1 MQQKSKSEFWIDEKG
16 NKIPYNR
23 TTKYERACE
32 RNTAALLKKA
42 QKASEMLADLK
53 EDFMNRCEEAFQL
66 AMQEMDG
73 KTENQ
78 KSFTWYNFDRSIK
91 VERSTSE
98 PIKFDD
104 LTIKACKDK
113 LEEFMNISVEAK
125 DEFVKEMVVDAF
137 ETSRGN
143 LDTKKVMN
151 LLRWRSKVKAPLF
164 QDAMDLIEK
173 AIRRPSS
180 KVYYRIWVKDK
191 QGEYQNVELNLSNI

>member
-32 RNTAALLKKA
+32 RNASALLKKA
-42 QKASEMLADLK
+42 QRTNDLLAELK
-53 EDFMNRCEEAFQL
+53 EEFINKCDEAFLL

-78 KSFTWYNFDRSIK
+78 KSFQWHNFDRSIK

-98 PIKFDD
+98 PIRFDD

-113 LEEFMNISVEAK
+113 IHEFMEDNVETK
-125 DEFVKEMVVDAF
+125 DDFVKEMLVDAF

-151 LLRWRSKVKAPLF
+151 LLRWKSKVKNKLF
-164 QDAMDLIEK
+164 QEAMELIEK

-180 KVYYRIWVKDK
+180 KTYYRIWIKDQ
-191 QGEYQNVELNLSNI
+191 QGEYQNVELNFSNI